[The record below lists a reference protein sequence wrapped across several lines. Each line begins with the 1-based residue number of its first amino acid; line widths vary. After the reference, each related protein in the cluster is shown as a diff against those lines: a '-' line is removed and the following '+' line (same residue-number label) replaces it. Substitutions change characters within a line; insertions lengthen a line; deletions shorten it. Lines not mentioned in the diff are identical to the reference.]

1 MSDNRKYYYLKL
13 KENYFDDDS
22 IVLLESMHDYSVDK
36 PEWVEI
42 LPGHFVYGNTR
53 EMDGY
58 RRELAAM

>member
-1 MSDNRKYYYLKL
+1 
-13 KENYFDDDS
+13 
-22 IVLLESMHDYSVDK
+22 MHDYSVDK

>member
-1 MSDNRKYYYLKL
+1 MVELSRPPRK
-13 KENYFDDDS
+13 
-22 IVLLESMHDYSVDK
+22 MHDYSVDK